1 MKQKDAMV
9 IMHKY
14 ELPVA
19 IVGICPGLSVASIH
33 AMSRIM
39 RDEIAT
45 AISAYSQLDKYRNKF
60 IRKCAP
66 NNWLKMHGYPM
77 RRKTR
82 D

>member
-1 MKQKDAMV
+1 MKQKDVMA

-14 ELPVA
+14 ELPVP
-19 IVGICPGLSVASIH
+19 IVGIIAGLSATSIR

-39 RDEIAT
+39 RDEMDAVIT
-45 AISAYSQLDKYRNKF
+45 AYGQLDKHRGKI
-60 IRKCAP
+60 IRKYAP

-77 RRKTR
+77 RRKVR

>member
-1 MKQKDAMV
+1 MKQKDAMI

-14 ELPVA
+14 ELPVT
-19 IVGICPGLSVASIH
+19 IVGIRPGLSAASIY

-39 RDEIAT
+39 RDEMAT
-45 AISAYSQLDKYRNKF
+45 AISAHSQLDKYRNKI
-60 IRKCAP
+60 IRKYAP

-77 RRKTR
+77 RRKVR